1 MSQERESMAKVMGR
15 SDILAL
21 AFGAMIGWGWVVL
34 AGEWVKQAGWLG
46 ASIAFGI
53 GGIMCIFVGLCYAE
67 LVPMLPMA
75 GGAMA
80 YTYRAFGY
88 KGAWVAIWACA
99 FAYVGVAAW
108 EGIAIATAIDYV
120 IPIPKLWHVW
130 NVAGYDVYLSWAL
143 VGILS
148 GLYISYLNYKGGKS
162 AATFQKVATLGLA
175 IAGVVFVAGAFVAGD
190 PVQYMGVAVT
200 GTKGIVAVLL
210 MAPAMFVGFDV
221 IPQSAEEM
229 NIPLKAI
236 SKILLLSIALAC
248 SWYILMCIGIAMAA
262 PGEVRGGD
270 GVAIAD
276 AAAFMFGT
284 PLMGKFMIAGALCG
298 IITSW
303 NGFVLGGARILF
315 AMGRAKMLPPIF
327 GKLHPKYNSPYVSI
341 LIIGTICFFSPLL
354 GKKALVWFVNASG
367 LGVMVTYLMSC
378 AAFLVLRKKEPNLNR
393 PYKVPNGTFIG
404 WMGVLCSIG
413 FILLFLPGSP
423 SGLVWPYE
431 WGLVLA
437 WVVFGAVLAFM
448 NKKTYPNVTA
458 AEREMLIYGPEYARP
473 EYLNPEKKQIG

>member
-34 AGEWVKQAGWLG
+34 AGEWVVQAGWLG
-46 ASIAFGI
+46 ASIAFAI

-80 YTYRAFGY
+80 YTYRAFGF

-108 EGIAIATAIDYV
+108 EGIAISTAIDYV
-120 IPIPKLWHVW
+120 IPIPKLWHIW
-130 NVAGYDVYLSWAL
+130 NIAGYDVYLSWAL
-143 VGILS
+143 IGILS
-148 GLYISYLNYKGGKS
+148 GVYISYLNYKGGKS

-175 IAGVVFVAGAFVAGD
+175 IAGIVFIVGGFTVGNPAE
-190 PVQYMGVAVT
+190 YMGVAIT

-248 SWYILMCIGIAMAA
+248 SWYVLMCIGIAMAA
-262 PGEVRGGD
+262 PAEVRGGE

-276 AAAFMFGT
+276 AAAYMFGT

-303 NGFVLGGARILF
+303 NGFILGGARILF

-327 GKLHPKYNSPYVSI
+327 SKLHPKYNSPYISI
-341 LIIGTICFFSPLL
+341 LLIGVICFFSPLL

-378 AAFLVLRKKEPNLNR
+378 SAFLVLRKKEPNLNR
-393 PYKVPNGTFIG
+393 PYKVKNGIFIG
-404 WMGVLCSIG
+404 WMGVICSIG

-437 WVVFGAVLAFM
+437 WVVLGVVLAAM
-448 NKKTYPNVTA
+448 NAKTYSGVTA
-458 AEREMLIYGPEYARP
+458 AEREMLIFGPEYARP
-473 EYLNPEKKQIG
+473 EYLNPDHKKVG

>member
-46 ASIAFGI
+46 ATIAFII

-88 KGAWVAIWACA
+88 KGAWIAIWACA

-143 VGILS
+143 IGILS

-175 IAGVVFVAGAFVAGD
+175 ISGVVFVAGGFVVGD
-190 PVQYMGVAVT
+190 AKEYMGVAIT
-200 GTKGIVAVLL
+200 GSKGIVSVLL

-248 SWYILMCIGIAMAA
+248 SWYVLMCIGIAMAA
-262 PGEVRGGD
+262 PASVRVGE

-327 GKLHPKYNSPYVSI
+327 GKLHPKYNSPYVA
-341 LIIGTICFFSPLL
+341 IIVIGIICFFSPLL
-354 GKKALVWFVNASG
+354 GKKALVWFVDASG
-367 LGVMVTYLMSC
+367 LGVMVTYLMACLS
-378 AAFLVLRKKEPNLNR
+378 FLVIRKKEPNLKR
-393 PYKVPNGTFIG
+393 PYKVPNGILVG
-404 WMGVLCSIG
+404 WLGVVCSIG

-437 WVVFGAVLAFM
+437 WAVFGIILAVM
-448 NKKTYPNVTA
+448 NTAANKDVTL

-473 EYLNPEKKQIG
+473 ELLKQDEKQIG

>member
-1 MSQERESMAKVMGR
+1 MSEERQSMAKVMNKG
-15 SDILAL
+15 DVLAL

-46 ASIAFGI
+46 ATIAFLI
-53 GGIMCIFVGLCYAE
+53 GGVMCIFVGLCYAE

-80 YTYRAFGY
+80 YTYRAFGF
-88 KGAWVAIWACA
+88 KGAWVAIWSCA

-108 EGIAIATAIDYV
+108 EGIAISTAIDYV
-120 IPIPKLWHVW
+120 IKIPKVWHIW
-130 NVAGYDVYLSWAL
+130 TVAGYDVYLSWAL
-143 VGILS
+143 IGILS
-148 GLYISYLNYKGGKS
+148 GMYLTYLNYKGGKS

-175 IAGVVFVAGAFVAGD
+175 LAGIVFIIGGFTVGNAAE
-190 PVQYMGVAVT
+190 YMGVAVT
-200 GTKGIVAVLL
+200 GTKGIIAVLL
-210 MAPAMFVGFDV
+210 MVPAMYVGFDV

-229 NIPLKAI
+229 AIPLKSI

-248 SWYILMCIGIAMAA
+248 SWYVLMCIGIAMAA
-262 PGEVRGGD
+262 PSGVRQGE

-303 NGFVLGGARILF
+303 NGFILGGARILF

-327 GKLHPKYNSPYVSI
+327 GKLHPKYNSPYFAI
-341 LIIGTICFFSPLL
+341 LLIGVICFFSPLL
-354 GKKALVWFVNASG
+354 GRKALVWFVDASG
-367 LGVMVTYLMSC
+367 LGVMVTYVMSC
-378 AAFLVLRKKEPNLNR
+378 SAFLVLRKKEPNLNR
-393 PYKVPNGTFIG
+393 PYKVPAGELVG
-404 WMGVLCSIG
+404 WLAVICSFG

-423 SGLVWPYE
+423 AGLVWPYE
-431 WGLVLA
+431 WALVLF
-437 WVVFGAVLAFM
+437 WVVLGVILATV
-448 NKKTYPNVTA
+448 NARTYSNVTD

-473 EYLNPEKKQIG
+473 EMLNPVKKAQ